1 MKPPQGEESR
11 KKKERDEEERGR
23 RLGIVGGLVT
33 PKELA

>member
-23 RLGIVGGLVT
+23 RLGTVGGPVT